1 MLQTSPNALE
11 IFCTF
16 LGRKNSYPNNKSMK
30 TILFLTVL
38 ILASCELQY
47 QKQLHPYNLT
57 VYDENGNVTESIFQM
72 YKLVE
77 RNKDFL
83 ILKSDETDTLFFDDK
98 THLHGV
104 IKDWRNMQTRESTF
118 TGELKINKYKKI
130 EITGVCIKLLG
141 GEYRDLKWVL
151 N

>member
-1 MLQTSPNALE
+1 
-11 IFCTF
+11 
-16 LGRKNSYPNNKSMK
+16 MK
-30 TILFLTVL
+30 TLLFLTVL
-38 ILASCELQY
+38 LLASCELQY

-57 VYDENGNVTESIFQM
+57 VYDENGNVIESVFQM

-104 IKDWRNMQTRESTF
+104 LNDWVPMQAHRSDF
-118 TGELKINKYKKI
+118 TGELTVNKYKRL
-130 EITGVCIKLLG
+130 EIK
-141 GEYRDLKWVL
+141 GEATKHMGWTNPKYTVIIQ
-151 N
+151 

>member
-1 MLQTSPNALE
+1 M
-11 IFCTF
+11 
-16 LGRKNSYPNNKSMK
+16 NKPMK

-38 ILASCELQY
+38 LLASCELQY

-57 VYDENGNVTESIFQM
+57 VYDENGNVTESVFQM

-83 ILKSDETDTLFFDDK
+83 ILKSDDTDTLFFDDK

-118 TGELKINKYKKI
+118 TGELTVNKYKKI
-130 EITGVCIKLLG
+130 EITGVCTKLIG
-141 GEYRDLKWVL
+141 SEYRDLKWVL